1 MNSMM
6 ILTLFCTMLT
16 SWLRAQAYQICLTI
30 FKVPSLTSTTKHP
43 DLTVGMEYTEMN
55 KEQKTALNIQDFS
68 LGSEDELYTKNY
80 NNDGNHGGDSASV
93 ARGYILHHPEPK
105 EGVRQVESDERKALP
120 TPGMATCKL
129 QSSKTEW
136 LVQRTATGQCHQ
148 ITT

>member
-1 MNSMM
+1 
-6 ILTLFCTMLT
+6 
-16 SWLRAQAYQICLTI
+16 
-30 FKVPSLTSTTKHP
+30 
-43 DLTVGMEYTEMN
+43 MN

-148 ITT
+148 ITTQEGGKEEYEYSGKPASQRLKKVRKMARFERDHWVALWKVTGLQGWIK